1 MPLRGT
7 RARRLT
13 SVSLSTEPLA
23 PTETKGK
30 VMRQDIFDKAYEVY
44 QAKGQVGVI
53 MWVDSAP
60 AELEHTFVYWMHCD
74 PCDCHE
80 SPSINDG
87 ESDDILCLVC
97 THKVGEMLFDPDAL

>member
-1 MPLRGT
+1 MLFYCYQ
-7 RARRLT
+7 
-13 SVSLSTEPLA
+13 PLA

-30 VMRQDIFDKAYEVY
+30 VMRQDIFDKAYEIY
-44 QAKGQVGVI
+44 RAEGQVGVMI
-53 MWVDSAP
+53 WVHKSP
-60 AELEHTFVYWMHCD
+60 PELAHTRLYWLHCD

-97 THKVGEMLFDPDAL
+97 THKVGEMLFDPDDL